1 MPDLLCVKG
10 AIAASL
16 CESSKLWIIAQQP
29 AAFRWLRNMRYYAK
43 ARISIFQ
50 AFRVTQ
56 TGVKELFEIRRV
68 PREERGTHL
77 YRHCVWDYI
86 DESCCFISVS
96 HTHTLQHDDDELGF
110 EILIIEI

>member
-1 MPDLLCVKG
+1 M
-10 AIAASL
+10 
-16 CESSKLWIIAQQP
+16 Q
-29 AAFRWLRNMRYYAK
+29 R
-43 ARISIFQ
+43 RISIFK
-50 AFRVTQ
+50 AFRVIQ

-68 PREERGTHL
+68 PREAHT

-110 EILIIEI
+110 EILIIEFDASWITFRILFIES